1 VGRHFAG
8 SPGALT
14 PGSPVIK
21 LAGVMMGAFK
31 YASPLVT
38 ADKANQD
45 VGIAVV
51 VPSYHLHEILFSDP
65 VKALLK

>member
-1 VGRHFAG
+1 
-8 SPGALT
+8 
-14 PGSPVIK
+14 
-21 LAGVMMGAFK
+21 MMGAFK

-45 VGIAVV
+45 VGFAVV